1 MGDSAGSTDR
11 SCPAHGSKDAVHLT
25 YVPFMTEQTPPF
37 TTSPRALRLWIT
49 AASATL
55 FLIVAAVMFLV
66 LLPDLGGWTAAIASG
81 LTAVFVSGLGGIA
94 LWRDAHRAPPK

>member
-1 MGDSAGSTDR
+1 
-11 SCPAHGSKDAVHLT
+11 
-25 YVPFMTEQTPPF
+25 MTEQTPPF

-55 FLIVAAVMFLV
+55 FLIVAAVMFLL
-66 LLPDLGGWTAAIASG
+66 LLPDLSEWTAAIASG
-81 LTAVFVSGLGGIA
+81 LAAVFVSGLGGIA

>member
-1 MGDSAGSTDR
+1 
-11 SCPAHGSKDAVHLT
+11 
-25 YVPFMTEQTPPF
+25 MTEQTPPF

-55 FLIVAAVMFLV
+55 FLIVATVVFLL
-66 LLPDLGGWTAAIASG
+66 LLPDIGRWTAAIASS
-81 LTAVFVSGLGGIA
+81 LAAVFVSGLGGIA